1 MKNFFRQYSLL
12 LAWATSLVATLG
24 SLYYSNVLNLPPCV
38 LCWYQR
44 IAIYPLVIFLAVAIQ
59 QKNKRIHLY
68 VLPLTLIGM
77 AISIYHNLL
86 YYNIIPESLAPCVS
100 GVSCTTRLLE
110 LFGFLT
116 IPTQALIGF
125 VLINLFLI
133 IHWRLNKDV

>member
-12 LAWATSLVATLG
+12 LAWATSLVATMG

-133 IHWRLNKDV
+133 IHGRLNKDV

>member
-1 MKNFFRQYSLL
+1 MKNFFRQYSVI